1 LCQVCPADGVQHGL
15 MLRATEP
22 NHFYMQGTLKLR
34 YLVKSDILLL
44 PVWFY
49 QEIVMIAKSHSECEE
64 TQY

>member
-1 LCQVCPADGVQHGL
+1 